1 MLESVEL
8 LSTEQDWSRPQPT
21 DETEGAVIVKVNVAE
36 LEDKPAGEPVMVS
49 VYVPSGMKRVVATVN
64 VKIAPVE
71 LGVMLEGEKLMVP
84 QGLAPEFT

>member
-1 MLESVEL
+1 
-8 LSTEQDWSRPQPT
+8 
-21 DETEGAVIVKVNVAE
+21 
-36 LEDKPAGEPVMVS
+36 
-49 VYVPSGMKRVVATVN
+49 MKRVVATVN